1 MKMKKRKKYNPADS
15 SAQHLAN
22 LIGTSVAGFIP
33 ETKSGKPYTIN
44 LSTELFLRNNVAIA
58 ELVIISGLI
67 KGEAEMRS
75 MVFTQF
81 KPEFF
86 QEKSFEHYLVTIVL
100 AKLNEK
106 QELSKGI

>member
-1 MKMKKRKKYNPADS
+1 
-15 SAQHLAN
+15 
-22 LIGTSVAGFIP
+22 
-33 ETKSGKPYTIN
+33 
-44 LSTELFLRNNVAIA
+44 
-58 ELVIISGLI
+58 
-67 KGEAEMRS
+67 MRS

-106 QELSKGI
+106 QELSLGELESKIENYDIEVWAVPFNEASIRGEKFKWNQIISFEPTLSQIDRALEICRKNAQRKKWIE